1 MDMLNKYLKKHS
13 ILNFLIFC
21 LCAMHINNIYSQDVL
36 DDITQGSEDNVFA
49 ESIRIISRSGKTFI
63 MTNTNQLLNK
73 GDFITLAFDEKS
85 PVARAVVAKNHN
97 NLVGIKVLKVYSLA
111 RWAKLKKGLE
121 LQIIKGD
128 DSFLFKVK
136 KEKPDIIISVAFW
149 FPSLYMAIF
158 KSIFKSKLYIL
169 TDAIKQT
176 EKNNSTIRNGLR
188 RFIAKHINGFIAGSN
203 LTVSYLQELFPKT
216 KILKSLQTID
226 VNEWKDD
233 INTLPTKPELRKELG
248 YSDDK
253 ISLLSVSNYIPLKNL
268 EKLIDEVALMENCE
282 LFLIGEGELKKQFNE
297 KIESLNISHKIKL
310 VNRQQG
316 TQLKKYYKASDVFV
330 FPTNRD
336 TFGYVV
342 LEALASGLPVVCS
355 ENAGASSFIENN
367 KNGYVLHPQKDFTTS
382 INRIINNIDS
392 MSKNAVNSISK
403 HTIEKKAETFFNS
416 LTNIN

>member
-1 MDMLNKYLKKHS
+1 MKVVVLHPPLYPVNHKFFNELGKYVELVVFSFGNQPGLHSQWKVENFIHPENNYTLK
-13 ILNFLIFC
+13 
-21 LCAMHINNIYSQDVL
+21 
-36 DDITQGSEDNVFA
+36 
-49 ESIRIISRSGKTFI
+49 IISGS
-63 MTNTNQLLNK
+63 TNLKRFAVSYRAQLN
-73 GDFITLAFDEKS
+73 
-85 PVARAVVAKNHN
+85 P
-97 NLVGIKVLKVYSLA
+97 
-111 RWAKLKKGLE
+111 
-121 LQIIKGD
+121 
-128 DSFLFKVK
+128 SFLFKVK

-188 RFIAKHINGFIAGSN
+188 RFIAKHIDGFIAGSN

-216 KILKSLQTID
+216 NILKSLQTID

-382 INRIINNIDS
+382 INSIINNMDN